1 MTDMNINE
9 FKRLPLM
16 GILRGVEPGCFPP
29 LIETIFMSGLRTI
42 EITMNTKNA
51 TDFIKKAKNISKG
64 RLTVGAGTVL
74 TMKDL
79 RQALDAGASFIVMP
93 VLVREVMR
101 YCVKR
106 KIPVFPGALT
116 PQEIHRAWQ
125 KGATMVKIFPA
136 RLYGPEY
143 FKEIKGPLNE
153 VDLMACGGVTPENL
167 ASYFENGASA
177 VTLGSRV
184 FRKEWL
190 DAKDFKKIGQC
201 IKTYTHAY
209 LAVRLKSVKVPGK

>member
-1 MTDMNINE
+1 MNITE
-9 FKRLPLM
+9 FKRLPLL
-16 GILRGVEPGCFPP
+16 GILRGVEPSCFAP

-51 TDFIKKAKNISKG
+51 ADFIKKAKSLSKG

-74 TMKDL
+74 TLKDL
-79 RQALDAGASFIVMP
+79 RQALDAGATFVVMP
-93 VLVREVMR
+93 VLVKEVIK
-101 YCVKR
+101 YCTRK

-116 PQEIHRAWQ
+116 PQEIFRAWEL
-125 KGATMVKIFPA
+125 GATMVKIFPA

-153 VDLMACGGVTPENL
+153 VELLACGGITSDNL
-167 ASYFENGASA
+167 AAYFENGADA

-190 DAKDFKKIGQC
+190 EAKDFKKIGQC

-209 LAVRLKSVKVPGK
+209 LALRLKSARIVGK